1 MPELTRQLA
10 VIMFTDI
17 AGYTT
22 LMGEDEE
29 LALKLLKV
37 NRRIHK
43 KCIDQYHGKW
53 LKEMGDGVLAS
64 FTSVSDAVYCAG
76 AIQREAGKEP
86 LLQLSIGI
94 HLGEV
99 IVEVGDVF
107 GDGVNIASRIE
118 ASAPAG
124 TIYVSE
130 SVNAN
135 LTNKKGIRSELV
147 QDEHLKHVKDPVKI
161 YKIDVEP
168 QHPVTVEEVH
178 HSDSMHRA
186 SPGTKKPWPIKKLL
200 ISAGS
205 ILVFL
210 ALAYIG
216 FTLMNG
222 EKKPVGAEQTGKSIV
237 VLPFEN
243 LGAKDDDYFADGIT
257 DEITSR
263 LGLINGLSI
272 ISPLSA
278 RQFKGT
284 TKTISQIASELGV
297 DYVLNGSIRWDKSGG
312 IERVRIITNL
322 NNASSNRQLWADS
335 FVRELTQIFDVQS
348 EIAEK
353 VASALDV
360 TLLAEEQTSIAEKST
375 GNVEAYDLYLRG
387 QNYLKEGRSARTFGI
402 AEQLLEKSVQLDP
415 DFALAYASLSRVN
428 VDFWWFSFDRDSA
441 RIIKSK
447 YYLDKAQAIN
457 AGLPEVQL
465 ALGIY
470 YYHGFLD
477 YEKSLTHLNK
487 GLEAKPNDTEL
498 LSYVGYVKRRQGA
511 NAEAIEFFRK
521 ALKTD
526 PLSSELYISLA
537 ETSLLVRD
545 YESAHT
551 NSQKAISIVPEW
563 DAPYAWDAK
572 TYILEN
578 GNLTRAIEVLEGSL
592 TVVID
597 NKDLI
602 KYPLASYLSF
612 NGGYTRALEVL
623 SGFDS
628 EIVEE
633 TNFYLSKY
641 QIYAELYHFRNEE
654 KLARAYAD
662 SAVVSMQQK
671 LKTIPNDPRI
681 YSSLGISLALAGQK
695 EQAIQAGNRAA
706 ELLPIKKDNW
716 RGHSRLIDLAMIYS
730 LVGEYEKAVQKLDY
744 LLSLP
749 GEISVSYIEADRHFD
764 SLRKLPSYV
773 AMIRKYKG

>member
-29 LALKLLKV
+29 LALNLLKV
-37 NRRIHK
+37 NRRIQK
-43 KCIDQYHGKW
+43 KCIAQYHGKW

-76 AIQREAGKEP
+76 AIQREAEKEP

-168 QHPVTVEEVH
+168 QHPVTVEEVE
-178 HSDSMHRA
+178 HSESMRHAYPERRR
-186 SPGTKKPWPIKKLL
+186 PWSGKKLIIPAVSL
-200 ISAGS
+200 FAV
-205 ILVFL
+205 LVL
-210 ALAYIG
+210 VYAG
-216 FTLMNG
+216 FTMIKGKNAPLSA
-222 EKKPVGAEQTGKSIV
+222 EKAGKSIV

-243 LGAKDDDYFADGIT
+243 LGAKDNEYFADGIT

-278 RQFKGT
+278 RQYKGT
-284 TKTISQIASELGV
+284 TKTIAQIASELGV

-312 IERVRIITNL
+312 TERVRITTNF
-322 NNASSNRQLWADS
+322 NNASSNRQLWGDS
-335 FVRELTQIFDVQS
+335 FVRELTQIFEVQS
-348 EIAEK
+348 EIAGK

-360 TLLAEEQTSIAEKST
+360 TLLAAEQSSIAEKST
-375 GNVEAYDLYLRG
+375 VNVEAYDLYLRG
-387 QNYLKEGRSARTFGI
+387 QSYLKEGPSARTFGI
-402 AEQLLEKSVQLDP
+402 AEQMFEKSVQLDP
-415 DFALAYASLSRVN
+415 NFALAYASLSRVN

-441 RIIKSK
+441 RINKSK
-447 YYLDKAQAIN
+447 YYLDKAQSIN

-470 YYHGFLD
+470 YYHGFLH
-477 YEKSLTHLNK
+477 YEKSLTHLYK
-487 GLEAKPNDTEL
+487 GLEAKPNDPEL
-498 LSYVGYVKRRQGA
+498 LSYLGYVKRRQGK
-511 NAEAIEFFRK
+511 NDEAIDYFSK

-545 YESAHT
+545 YESAHK
-551 NSQKAISIVPEW
+551 NSQKASSIVPEW
-563 DAPYAWDAK
+563 EAPYTWEAK

-578 GNLTRAIEVLEGSL
+578 GNLIRAIEMLEGSL
-592 TVVID
+592 KVVID

-602 KYPLASYLSF
+602 RYPLATYLII
-612 NGGYTRALEVL
+612 NGDYGRALELL

-628 EIVEE
+628 EIIEE
-633 TNFYLSKY
+633 TNYCLSKY
-641 QIYAELYHFRNEE
+641 QIYAELYHIQNEE
-654 KLARAYAD
+654 KLAKVYAD
-662 SAVVSMQQK
+662 SAAASMERK

-681 YSSLGISLALAGQK
+681 YSSLGISLAIAGQK
-695 EQAIQAGNRAA
+695 EKAIQAGTMAT

-716 RGHSRLIDLAMIYS
+716 LGHSRQIDLAIIYS
-730 LVGEYEKAVQKLDY
+730 MVGEYDKAIEKLDY

-749 GEISVSYIEADRHFD
+749 GEISVPYIQADRHFD
-764 SLRKLPSYV
+764 SLRKLPAYI
-773 AMIRKYKG
+773 AMVKKYKG

>member
-29 LALKLLKV
+29 LALNLLKV

-43 KCIDQYHGKW
+43 KCIAQYHGKW

-76 AIQREAGKEP
+76 AIQREASKEP
-86 LLQLSIGI
+86 LLQVSIGI

-168 QHPVTVEEVH
+168 QHPVTVEEVQ
-178 HSDSMHRA
+178 HSDSINRP
-186 SPGTKKPWPIKKLL
+186 SPEKRKPWPAKKLL
-200 ISAGS
+200 IPAVS
-205 ILVFL
+205 LLLF
-210 ALAYIG
+210 ALAYVG
-216 FTLMNG
+216 FTMIIGDKASPND
-222 EKKPVGAEQTGKSIV
+222 EKSGKSIV

-243 LGAKDDDYFADGIT
+243 LGDSDDEYFADGIT

-278 RQFKGT
+278 RQYKGT
-284 TKTISQIASELGV
+284 AKTLEQIASELGV
-297 DYVLNGSIRWDKSGG
+297 DFVLIGSIRWDKSGG
-312 IERVRIITNL
+312 TERVRITTNL
-322 NNASSNRQLWADS
+322 NNASSNRQLWGDS
-335 FVRELTQIFDVQS
+335 FVRELKQIFDVQS

-353 VASALDV
+353 VANALDV
-360 TLLAEEQTSIAEKST
+360 TLLAAEQSSIAEKST
-375 GNVEAYDLYLRG
+375 VNVEAYDLYLRS
-387 QNYLKEGRSARTFGI
+387 QSYLKEGRSARTFGI
-402 AEQLLEKSVQLDP
+402 AEQMLEKSVQLDP

-428 VDFWWFSFDRDSA
+428 VDYWWFSFDRDST
-441 RIIKSK
+441 RINKSK
-447 YYLDKAQAIN
+447 YYLDKAQSIN
-457 AGLPEVQL
+457 TSLPEVQL

-477 YEKSLTHLNK
+477 YEQSLSHLHK
-487 GLEAKPNDTEL
+487 GLQSKPNDPEL
-498 LSYVGYVKRRQGA
+498 LSYLGYVKRRQGA
-511 NAEAIEFFRK
+511 NHEAIEYFRK

-545 YESAHT
+545 YESAHR
-551 NSQKAISIVPEW
+551 NSQKASSIDPEW
-563 DAPYAWDAK
+563 EAPYTWDAK

-592 TVVID
+592 KVVID
-597 NKDLI
+597 NRDLI
-602 KYPLASYLSF
+602 RYPLASYLIF
-612 NGGYTRALEVL
+612 NGGYGRALELL

-628 EIVEE
+628 EIIEE
-633 TNFYLSKY
+633 TNYYLSKY
-641 QIYAELYHFRNEE
+641 QIYAELYHFQNEE
-654 KLARAYAD
+654 KLAKVNAD
-662 SAVVSMQQK
+662 SAVASMERK

-681 YSSLGISLALAGQK
+681 YSSLGISLAIAGQK
-695 EQAIQAGNRAA
+695 EKAIQAGNMAT

-716 RGHSRLIDLAMIYS
+716 RGHSRQIDLAMIYS
-730 LVGEYEKAVQKLDY
+730 LVGEHEKAVQKLEY

-749 GEISVSYIEADRHFD
+749 GEISVPYIQADPRFN
-764 SLRKLPSYV
+764 SLRKHPAYI
-773 AMIRKYKG
+773 AMIKKYKG